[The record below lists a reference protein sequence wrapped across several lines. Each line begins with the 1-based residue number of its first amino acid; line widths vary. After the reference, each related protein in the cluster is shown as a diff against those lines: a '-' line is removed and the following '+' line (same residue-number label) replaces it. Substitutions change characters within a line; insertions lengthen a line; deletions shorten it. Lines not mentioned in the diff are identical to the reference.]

1 MARTSTKKGTS
12 GGMWQA
18 RRSRPAGSLSSQGP
32 LKATSPRPALAVC
45 TMGPSAGSP
54 RAQPPYPPA
63 SRMAC
68 SGATC
73 KGAYS
78 LVRKE
83 PLSKITSNLNA
94 PSCRWREERASRAP
108 LTSHSEVRNVTGE
121 SKEDTE
127 PKRTPR
133 VWWATWIFISSLGAP
148 GKWGAWS
155 SYCSRGDRAER
166 LPVTVNPTSDGR
178 AHHWG
183 GHSAGHGERG

>member
-1 MARTSTKKGTS
+1 MAGTLV
-12 GGMWQA
+12 QA
-18 RRSRPAGSLSSQGP
+18 GRQPELTGPPQSYFSEACSCHLYHGTISWLSQG
-32 LKATSPRPALAVC
+32 T
-45 TMGPSAGSP
+45 T
-54 RAQPPYPPA
+54 PPHPPA

-148 GKWGAWS
+148 GKWGSWS

-166 LPVTVNPTSDGR
+166 LPATVSPTSDGR
-178 AHHWG
+178 EHHWG
-183 GHSAGHGERG
+183 GHGAGHGEQG